1 LYPIIYKENN
11 LNDVIQKAETWWQKN
26 CLYLGP
32 KSRSAFY
39 ACLIF
44 GGSHANM
51 LKARTPGY
59 DDRKEIRE
67 SWDTIMLPGKTLVEE
82 MELPSINEDEFLK
95 RKDEE
100 TQ

>member
-1 LYPIIYKENN
+1 
-11 LNDVIQKAETWWQKN
+11 
-26 CLYLGP
+26 
-32 KSRSAFY
+32 
-39 ACLIF
+39 
-44 GGSHANM
+44 M